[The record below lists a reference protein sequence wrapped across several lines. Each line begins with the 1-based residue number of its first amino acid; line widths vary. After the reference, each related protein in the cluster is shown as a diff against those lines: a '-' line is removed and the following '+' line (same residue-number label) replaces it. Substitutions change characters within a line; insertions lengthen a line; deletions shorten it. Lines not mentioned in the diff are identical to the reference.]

1 MGSERPTYVCHA
13 CIGDK
18 ALAQQVEEAGTYA
31 RCSYCHAAG
40 MAITLAELSDRIRQV
55 LEEHFKPNP
64 ILLESEGIELETG
77 VYLSDHLRSY
87 PEDTETVIDTIANLA
102 YSIAREVRELLFNS
116 FAESA
121 DASKGDVNP
130 YNSDMLYQER
140 EGDPSGYRLAWWEFK
155 DEIQSKARYFGTKA
169 AERLGD
175 IFANLNSPKTF
186 SGGPVIRE
194 INPGDSDSSFW
205 RARAVYSGSEWK
217 KILASPVQEIGPPP
231 SNKAKSGRMNAEGIP
246 VFYGALDEPTCVA
259 EIRPP
264 VGSYVVLGKFELL
277 ARVRILDLTALS
289 TAASEL
295 SYFDSNYTEVRSREK
310 FLREWVKEISRP
322 VIPQEEAREYLAS
335 QVVAD
340 YLANRVEPRL
350 DGMIFNSSQT
360 GGTGRNLVLFNH
372 ACSVVADESHLAPG
386 LRLTVPREPTIPL
399 PGTESS
405 QDLLIQTEPQRAVGE
420 TERIVENPIT
430 SNPET
435 QGSHCNSILTLD
447 QQSLKVLAISG
458 TKYDH
463 ESLPLYRDHSVSAG
477 TIGFHFDLPTPK
489 VTVSRRKQVQDQETE
504 QEPVEVDPEIQTSS

>member
-40 MAITLAELSDRIRQV
+40 MAITLKELSDRIRQV
-55 LEEHFKPNP
+55 LEEHFGPTP
-64 ILLESEGIELETG
+64 ILLESEDIELETG
-77 VYLSDHLRSY
+77 VY
-87 PEDTETVIDTIANLA
+87 PEDTETVINSIAKLD
-102 YSIAREVRELLFNS
+102 YSIAREVREFLFNR

-121 DASKGDVNP
+121 DASKGDENP
-130 YNSDMLYQER
+130 YNSDMLYKER

-175 IFANLNSPKTF
+175 IFANLNSPTTF
-186 SGGPVIRE
+186 WGGPVIRE

-246 VFYGALDEPTCVA
+246 VFYGALDEQTCVA

-310 FLREWVKEISRP
+310 FLREWVQEISRP

-340 YLANRVEPRL
+340 YLANRVDPRL

-386 LRLTVPREPTIPL
+386 LRLTVPRQPTIPS

-430 SNPET
+430 GSPET
-435 QGSHCNSILTLD
+435 QGSHCNSVLTLD

-463 ESLPLYRDHSVSAG
+463 ESIPLYRDHSVSAG
-477 TIGFHFDLPTPK
+477 TVGFHFDLPTPK
-489 VTVSRRKQVQDQETE
+489 VTVSRRNQAQDQETG
-504 QEPVEVDPEIQTSS
+504 QETVEVDPEIQTSS